1 MLRLR
6 SLASLVTCAIAL
18 LWVAAMANASNPSA
32 WERRSHIEAWCGTD
46 PQLRF
51 ERIANTPHQI
61 VELDDGERRWLY
73 SALRALNTNNLLCM
87 AETAFI
93 PVDDEWLDLLEGS
106 RFKDRPDGGTSPFLN
121 LPLRRV
127 LDPTVH
133 LLTVLVDDATA
144 QRRIAAQQLL
154 SGAIPPALPLI
165 EEAVARETDAG
176 VLAALERLFI
186 DQAIKS
192 DDPMIRISAI
202 EALAEDPTRRNRNR
216 IRELMADE
224 SAMADAQVREAAEGA
239 DARIAFWLQVSD
251 ALTIAYHGLSY
262 GSVLFM
268 AALGL
273 AIIFGLMGVINLAQ
287 GEFIMLGAYTTWFTQ
302 EALKLVAPDMLDY
315 YLLIAIPFAFLGPAL
330 VGMALE
336 WSIIRHLYQRPL
348 LTLLATW
355 AISLLLINLVRVV
368 VGTQNLNFH
377 TPGYLRSSFTVVAEF
392 SVTWTRM
399 LSIAFAL
406 MTLLVTLFVLY
417 RTRFGLRVRA
427 TTQNRRMSRC
437 VGVSTPW
444 TDAMAFA
451 FGSGLAGLSGL
462 ALSTMYNVNPTM
474 GTSLIIDSFIVVVV
488 GGVGSVLGTAIA
500 ALGIGQMNAIIEPIY
515 GAVAAKV
522 IVLLAVILFIQQK
535 PNGLFPRK
543 GRR

>member
-1 MLRLR
+1 MSRVSPLL
-6 SLASLVTCAIAL
+6 LAVLC
-18 LWVAAMANASNPSA
+18 WVASVLATPTVYATTTAT
-32 WERRSHIEAWCGTD
+32 WDRSQQIDAWCGSD
-46 PQLRF
+46 MQARF
-51 ERIANTPHQI
+51 DRISGVPTGVIDLDASERQ
-61 VELDDGERRWLY
+61 WLY
-73 SALRALNTNNLLCM
+73 AALRALNSNDMICLDDSAL
-87 AETAFI
+87 I
-93 PVDDEWLDLLEGS
+93 PIDGGWLDILDGRTFAERPEG
-106 RFKDRPDGGTSPFLN
+106 GASPFLN

-127 LDPTVH
+127 LDPAVH
-133 LLTVLVDDATA
+133 LLAVLVDDAPA
-144 QRRIAAQQLL
+144 QRRQSAQQLR
-154 SGAIPPALPLI
+154 SGAVTPPLELI
-165 EEAVARETDAG
+165 EEAVAGETDAA
-176 VLAALERLFI
+176 VLNALQRLFVE
-186 DQAIKS
+186 QALRS
-192 DDPMIRISAI
+192 DDPALRIDAI
-202 EALAEDPTRRNRNR
+202 EALASDPTRRNRNL
-216 IRELMADE
+216 IRELLEDDA
-224 SAMADAQVREAAEGA
+224 AMADPLVREATERAEA
-239 DARIAFWLQVSD
+239 NIAFWLQVSD

-287 GEFIMLGAYTTWFTQ
+287 GEFIMLGAYMTWFTQ
-302 EALKLVAPDMLDY
+302 EILKVVAPEVLDY

-336 WSIIRHLYQRPL
+336 WGVIRHLYQRPL

-355 AISLLLINLVRVV
+355 AISLLLINLVRVL

-377 TPGYLRSSFTVVAEF
+377 TPDYLRSGFTVVAEF

-399 LSIAFAL
+399 LSMAFAL
-406 MTLLVTLFVLY
+406 ATLLVTLFILY
-417 RTRFGLRVRA
+417 RTRFGLRLRA

-437 VGVSTPW
+437 VGVSTRW

-488 GGVGSVLGTAIA
+488 GGVGSVLGTAVA